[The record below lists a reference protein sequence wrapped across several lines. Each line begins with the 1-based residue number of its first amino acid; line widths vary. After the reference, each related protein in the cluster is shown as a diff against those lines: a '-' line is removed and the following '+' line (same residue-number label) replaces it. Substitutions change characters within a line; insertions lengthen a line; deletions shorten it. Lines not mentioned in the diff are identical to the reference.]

1 VNRPG
6 RAASAILV
14 LLALSGCSRLQQI
27 GQEPPLTPPG
37 QLEPGGVLP
46 PARADLPELR
56 PQYQPAPAPGSLWQP
71 VYLFSDRRAR
81 TVGDILTVVIRIDDE
96 AAMRNRTARE
106 RDAAEDLDMSTLFG
120 IPQEIDEVLP
130 GDLSLTAG
138 VDISS
143 DSETLGS
150 GQIARDERIELKI
163 AATVTDVLPN
173 GNLAIL
179 GSQET
184 RVNYELRDLQ
194 IAGIIRREDITR
206 NNTIPYEKVAE
217 ARLVYGGRGQLYQ
230 LQQPRYGEQV
240 LDIILPF

>member
-1 VNRPG
+1 MSPLP
-6 RAASAILV
+6 RAAAIL
-14 LLALSGCSRLQQI
+14 ALIALPGCARLMQV

-37 QLEPGGVLP
+37 QLEAGGVVAP
-46 PARADLPELR
+46 SPADLPRHL
-56 PQYQPAPAPGSLWQP
+56 PVAAPAPAAGSLWHP

-81 TVGDILTVVIRIDDE
+81 TVGDILTVVIEIDDG
-96 AAMRNRTARE
+96 AALRNRTQRE
-106 RDAAEDLDMSTLFG
+106 RDAAEELDMDALFG
-120 IPQEIDEVLP
+120 IPQEIDKFLP
-130 GDLSLTAG
+130 GDLSLSAG
-138 VDISS
+138 VDLSS
-143 DSETLGS
+143 DSSTLGA
-150 GQIARDERIELKI
+150 GQIARDEKIELTV

-179 GSQET
+179 GSQEV

-206 NNTIPYEKVAE
+206 DNRIDYEKIAE
-217 ARLVYGGRGQLYQ
+217 ARLVYGGRGQVYQ

>member
-1 VNRPG
+1 MSPLART
-6 RAASAILV
+6 AAILAMIE
-14 LLALSGCSRLQQI
+14 LAGCSRLMQV

-37 QLEPGGVLP
+37 QLETGGVTAPSPADLPRPLP
-46 PARADLPELR
+46 PAAL
-56 PQYQPAPAPGSLWQP
+56 APAAGSLWHP

-81 TVGDILTVVIRIDDE
+81 TVGNILTVVIEIDDG
-96 AAMRNRTARE
+96 AALRNRTERE
-106 RDAAEDLDMSTLFG
+106 RDAAEELDLDALFG
-120 IPQEIDEVLP
+120 IPQEIDKILP
-130 GDLSLTAG
+130 GDLSLSAG
-138 VDISS
+138 VDLSS
-143 DSETLGS
+143 DSSTLGA
-150 GQIARDERIELKI
+150 GQIARNEKIELTV

-179 GSQET
+179 GSQEV

-206 NNTIPYEKVAE
+206 DNRIDYEKIAE
-217 ARLVYGGRGQLYQ
+217 ARLVYGGRGQVYQ